1 MNYDEF
7 DDNGCS
13 PRGHGVF
20 GIGGREAMIVAPLLA
35 IRGSTGPRFGRGDFE
50 IELSRSG
57 GQCSQLLS
65 VARPDRGSAV
75 ATSRLSDFKLAAM
88 VVAPPLAIRGST

>member
-1 MNYDEF
+1 VNYDEF

-35 IRGSTGPRFGRGDFE
+35 IRGST
-50 IELSRSG
+50 
-57 GQCSQLLS
+57 
-65 VARPDRGSAV
+65 
-75 ATSRLSDFKLAAM
+75 
-88 VVAPPLAIRGST
+88 